1 MVGYTPSASAEIDKG
16 QHRQLTKVDY
26 GFAGAASG
34 AFTRACLQPL
44 DVLKIRF
51 QLQEEPMKRG
61 VSTAKYNSILQAVGS
76 IIKEEGPQSLWKG
89 HVPAQALSI
98 IYGIA
103 QFVTFEGLTYMA
115 YPLLP
120 EELTTGVYKPVYHF
134 VCGGVSGCVATLV
147 SLPVDVLRTRLVSQ
161 GEPKIYKSISHAL
174 RSMYMEA
181 GIRTFYKGLT
191 PTMILLFPQTGFQF
205 GFYALFTRIWKRAQ
219 DMTDFHQLSGFQS
232 LLCGGLA
239 GVCAK
244 SGVYPLDVIKKRLQ
258 VQGFEEARRPFG
270 RVTHYSGFLH
280 CTTTIAK
287 QEGMR
292 GLFKGLS
299 PSLLKAFFSVGLN
312 FAAYEKCCQ
321 WLARVDR

>member
-1 MVGYTPSASAEIDKG
+1 MVGYTPTNDRE
-16 QHRQLTKVDY
+16 QHRQLTKLDY
-26 GFAGAASG
+26 GIAGAASG
-34 AFTRACLQPL
+34 AFTRVCLQPL

-51 QLQEEPMKRG
+51 QLQEEPVKRG
-61 VSTAKYNSILQAVGS
+61 VPTAKYHSIFQAAGS
-76 IIKEEGPQSLWKG
+76 IIREEGLSSMWKG

-98 IYGIA
+98 IYGVA

-120 EELTTGVYKPVYHF
+120 SDLTTGVYKPVYHF
-134 VCGGVSGCVATLV
+134 MCGGVSGCMASLV

-161 GEPKIYKSISHAL
+161 GEPKVYKSISHAL
-174 RSMYMEA
+174 QSMYMEA
-181 GIRTFYKGLT
+181 GVRTFYKGFT
-191 PTMILLFPQTGFQF
+191 PTMMLLFPQTGLQF
-205 GFYALFTRIWKRAQ
+205 GFYALFTRMWKKAQ
-219 DMTDFHQLSGFQS
+219 DTTHIHQLSGFQS

-270 RVTHYSGFLH
+270 RVTHYTGFLH
-280 CTTTIAK
+280 CIATIAK
-287 QEGMR
+287 QEGMK
-292 GLFKGLS
+292 GLFRGLS
-299 PSLLKAFFSVGLN
+299 PSLLKSFFSVGLH

-321 WLARVDR
+321 WLAQVER